1 MARPRPEAPEPARD
15 TRAGPGAH
23 PATLTGV
30 SAEQRE
36 RMIAEAAYYLAEH
49 RHFQGGDPLQDWLEA
64 QAEIDTRINGTYRL
78 KESDSSS

>member
-1 MARPRPEAPEPARD
+1 MAKDRPQSSEPARD
-15 TRAGPGAH
+15 TFAGPGIH
-23 PATLTGV
+23 PATLTGI

-36 RMIAEAAYYLAEH
+36 KMIAEAAYYLAEH

>member
-1 MARPRPEAPEPARD
+1 MAEKGQGSSLPAQAA
-15 TRAGPGAH
+15 TGGAGSGAH
-23 PATLTGV
+23 PATLTGI

-36 RMIAEAAYYLAEH
+36 QMIAEAAYYLAKH

-78 KESDSSS
+78 KETG